1 MHLSTKPF
9 TSGRRPCWAVA
20 FTLVEM
26 LVVMG
31 IIAILLATL
40 LPALKGLSQGLGRH
54 GAVNTLLGTL
64 DRARMMAISDGQCTY
79 VVFASTSTSLKP
91 ELRGHAYAIYED
103 HDNVSFTPE
112 QRTAWTQLPNTLV
125 FEGANGN
132 GVYPSIM
139 SLTPGSSDP
148 SFPVSASALASG
160 TTGPVKLQ
168 LPYWKF
174 DATGA
179 VTQQAANHLRVL
191 IFPGY
196 IDPTSGNEVAT
207 QSGGNTNSSLL
218 EEIDINQATGRA
230 KYNLNPYYNLTTPTP
245 TP

>member
-9 TSGRRPCWAVA
+9 TSGRPSCRAVA

-40 LPALKGLSQGLGRH
+40 LPALKGLNQGLGRR
-54 GAVNTLLGTL
+54 GAIDTLLGTL
-64 DRARMMAISDGQCTY
+64 DHARMMAISDGRATY
-79 VVFASTSTSLKP
+79 MVFASTSTSLKP

-103 HDNVSFTPE
+103 HDNISFTPE
-112 QRTAWTQLPNTLV
+112 QRTAWTQLPNTLAFKV
-125 FEGANGN
+125 ADGGGTYASVMNR
-132 GVYPSIM
+132 P
-139 SLTPGSSDP
+139 LGSVDP
-148 SFPVSASALASG
+148 SFPVSAGGLPTG
-160 TTGPVKLQ
+160 TTGPVSLQ

-179 VTQQAANHLRVL
+179 VDEQTANYLRVL

-196 IDPTSGNEVAT
+196 IDPTSNGEVAT
-207 QSGGNTNSSLL
+207 QSGGKTNANLL

-230 KYNLNPYYNLTTPTP
+230 KYNINPYYNLTTPTP